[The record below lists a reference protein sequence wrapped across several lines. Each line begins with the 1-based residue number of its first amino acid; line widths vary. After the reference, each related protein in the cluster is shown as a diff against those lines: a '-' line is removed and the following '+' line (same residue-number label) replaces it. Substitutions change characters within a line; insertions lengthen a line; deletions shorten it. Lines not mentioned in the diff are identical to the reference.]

1 LVTCKQLLDEL
12 NDFLD
17 EALDGMTRRELE
29 QHLGKCPNCQVLVD
43 TTKKTIRVFRGLEP
57 CQIPFEV
64 ETRLLA
70 AIERKS
76 HSVGRARTS

>member
-17 EALDGMTRRELE
+17 EALDGMTRAELE
-29 QHLGKCPNCQVLVD
+29 QHLGKCPNCQVIVD
-43 TTKKTIRVFRGLEP
+43 TTKHTIRVFKGLEP
-57 CQIPFEV
+57 CQIPSEV

-70 AIERKS
+70 AIERS
-76 HSVGRARTS
+76 GRAARSR